1 MILLG
6 KRKKSDHFLF
16 QGREAFSKSAVHAL
30 DGIEYAVNHERN
42 IKIQILFA
50 IVACALSFLLKIS
63 IVEWAIILL
72 VIAMVL
78 SLELVNTAIERAI
91 DLVTKDYNELA
102 KISKDVAAGAVLVM
116 SLFSVV
122 IGIVIFLPKIIN
134 LFFSK

>member
-6 KRKKSDHFLF
+6 RKKKSEHLLF
-16 QGREAFSKSAVHAL
+16 QGREAFNRSVSHAL
-30 DGIEYAVNHERN
+30 NGIEYTINHERN

-50 IVACALSFLLKIS
+50 IMACILGFLLNIS
-63 IVEWAIILL
+63 AFEWVIIVL
-72 VIAMVL
+72 VIAMVI

-102 KISKDVAAGAVLVM
+102 KVSKDVAAGAVLVM

-122 IGIVIFLPKIIN
+122 IGIVIFLPKLIT
-134 LFFSK
+134 LVK